1 MINELRK
8 HTAKML
14 AVFTGICV
22 AVLKFYFLLLSWERP
37 VMVEDSVPALC
48 EAAGGQAENF
58 I

>member
-1 MINELRK
+1 
-8 HTAKML
+8 ML